1 MKFPSISSV
10 RKALIQIQ
18 SDIRKI
24 DWKSFRDSGS
34 DFIGTDVRLQV
45 GRGSGGKDW
54 WNLYSGDPS
63 FDVSHL
69 GYWGCSSISY
79 KKQNLTKVAKDL
91 IKEAKCHEAES
102 GDS

>member
-10 RKALIQIQ
+10 RKALVQIQ
-18 SDIRKI
+18 SNIRQI
-24 DWKSFRDSGS
+24 DKKDLKEQGS

-45 GRGSGGKDW
+45 GCGSGGKDW
-54 WNLYSGDPS
+54 WNIYSGDSS

-91 IKEAKCHEAES
+91 IKQAKCQEAES